1 MTKRKAS
8 PIEQAG
14 GTRASVYWLEVEKLH
29 VEPNWNVREDYGDI
43 EGLARSIASEGV
55 KEPLTGYFDEKNRA
69 IVTNGHRRMKAI
81 ELAKQK
87 FGAEI
92 RRVLFQLEPRSASQ
106 ADRTL
111 TMLVSNSGKPLT
123 PYEIGKVVQRLR
135 KFGWTLEEIQ
145 QRAGYSKIHLENCE
159 LLAGATAP
167 IQQMV
172 LVDKSVS
179 QTTAMRAIR
188 KHGVDRAAGVLE
200 EALARAQE
208 QGQKKASGSLVHSV
222 GQQIVEGTELEE
234 STPSTE
240 AVAGAGETAG
250 SPSVGGGQQEGPATQ
265 KRKRVKTPIEVTEAD
280 RQGALQR
287 IQAADW
293 SQVEGV
299 DLLKVKRLLD
309 RKQIPDKV
317 RGARGDWQDPD
328 GGSGSE
334 VTRRESV

>member
-1 MTKRKAS
+1 MTKRKPS

-14 GTRASVYWLEVEKLH
+14 GTRASVYWIEVEKLH

-55 KEPLTGYFDEKNRA
+55 KEPLTGYFDDQNRA

-81 ELAKQK
+81 ELARKK

-92 RRVLFQLEPRSASQ
+92 RRVLLQLEPRSASQ

-135 KFGWTLEEIQ
+135 KFGWTLDEIQ
-145 QRAGYSKIHLENCE
+145 QRAGYSKSHLENCE
-159 LLAGATAP
+159 LLAGATPP
-167 IQQMV
+167 IKQMM
-172 LVDKSVS
+172 LEDKSVS
-179 QTTAMRAIR
+179 QTTAMMAIR
-188 KHGVDRAAGVLE
+188 KHGVANAAGVLQ
-200 EALARAQE
+200 EALAQAWERGE
-208 QGQKKASGSLVHSV
+208 KRASGSLVRTV

-234 STPSTE
+234 STPPTE
-240 AVAGAGETAG
+240 AVPGAGEAAG
-250 SPSVGGGQQEGPATQ
+250 SPAAGGSQQEGQVTQ
-265 KRKRVKTPIEVTEAD
+265 KRERVKTSIEVTEEE
-280 RQGALQR
+280 RQEALQR

-293 SQVEGV
+293 AQMEGV
-299 DLLKVKRLLD
+299 DLLKVRRLLD

-317 RGARGDWQDPD
+317 
-328 GGSGSE
+328 
-334 VTRRESV
+334 